1 MTNVV
6 FLTHNSWRHAQ
17 TAVVSPRREQIC
29 FTLETMNY
37 NAVSDQQNQSVFR
50 LENDGAVHS

>member
-50 LENDGAVHS
+50 LEND